1 MNCVII
7 VTKVQVVKK
16 KRPPVNAD
24 ELKSA
29 RSRLGSR
36 TEPRTATARA
46 MEECEKIG
54 VAAPS
59 VFSSL
64 RTGKE
69 TAFQDPQDSVTS

>member
-1 MNCVII
+1 MSQE
-7 VTKVQVVKK
+7 QVVKK
-16 KRPPVNAD
+16 KRPPVNPE

-46 MEECEKIG
+46 MEECDKVG

-64 RTGKE
+64 RTGRE
-69 TAFQDPQDSVTS
+69 TAFQGPQDSGTS